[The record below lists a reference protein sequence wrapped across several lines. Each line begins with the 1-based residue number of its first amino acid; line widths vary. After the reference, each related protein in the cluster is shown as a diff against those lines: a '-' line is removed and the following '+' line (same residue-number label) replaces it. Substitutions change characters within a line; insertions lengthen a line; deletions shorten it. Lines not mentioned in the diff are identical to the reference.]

1 MPGLEALFVTMIFFA
16 PTALWIGWQVLEG
29 PAPAPEAA

>member
-1 MPGLEALFVTMIFFA
+1 MYGVETLFVTMIFFA

-29 PAPAPEAA
+29 PMPAMDAS